1 MVGNAWRSIRNRS
14 LLQKFGL
21 TALVAIAL
29 IGIVIGQLL
38 RTSVER
44 QVLDGAIGEAEVVSR
59 LGLQNAIG
67 PSELKNGLTSQ
78 RVRSLEL
85 ALRSDFARIDVV
97 DVVLWNLDR
106 TVVFATDTTDIGTS
120 STVSTEVRRAEAGEA
135 LAIVVDL
142 TADTD
147 ADPLLRRHGRVVQVY
162 QPVRFGSSAS
172 AETSGVLRTSIPY
185 GPIAETIAAETR
197 RLYLALAL
205 ACLALYAL
213 LFRLVADASSELQ
226 RRADENE
233 QQARH
238 DALTGLPNRTLF
250 AEELD
255 GILQRHGTHPLA
267 IALIDLDRFKDV
279 NDTLGH
285 HTGDLLLIEV
295 GRRLQET
302 LRAHDL
308 VARLGGDE
316 FALVLTG
323 MVDAEAALVVAGRV
337 VEVIEE
343 PFEIEGLQ
351 LDVGASIGVAM
362 APEHGTDLATLLQRA
377 DIAMY
382 LAKRTGVGAALY
394 DPTHD
399 HHSPQQLALVGD
411 LRRRMD
417 EELVVHYQPKLDLRA
432 DRVCGVEAL
441 VRWDHPELGLLPP
454 ADFVP
459 LAERSGMMNRLTSI
473 VLEQSLAQLGRW
485 LADGRDLHL
494 AVNVSARGLHDAAL
508 TDVIE
513 SGLARNGVPA
523 ERLVLEVTETTI
535 AADPDGARD
544 VLGRLRS
551 QGVRFSIDDFG
562 TGYSSL
568 AVLRSLPVN
577 EIKID
582 REFVGDL
589 SHPEG
594 SAIVEYSIRLGHMLG
609 LTVVAEGVE
618 DPEDQPRLLG
628 LGCDLGQGFWF
639 APPMPADELTAWL
652 DARPDTDRSVPAP
665 PAVPHPTTGSA
676 GGVLD
681 ADETAIR

>member
-1 MVGNAWRSIRNRS
+1 MVRHAWRSIRNRS

-29 IGIVIGQLL
+29 IGVVLGQLL

-67 PSELKNGLTSQ
+67 PSELKAGLTSQ

-85 ALRSDFARIDVV
+85 LLRSDFARIDVV

-106 TVVFATDTTDIGTS
+106 TVVFATDTSDIGTV
-120 STVSTEVRRAEAGEA
+120 TTESIEVQRAASGEA
-135 LAIVVDL
+135 LAKVVDL
-142 TADTD
+142 RADDD

-162 QPVRFGSSAS
+162 QPVRFGSSIT

-185 GPIAETIAAETR
+185 DPIAATIAAETR

-205 ACLALYAL
+205 ACLALYAM
-213 LFRLVADASSELQ
+213 LFRLVANASSELQ

-250 AEELD
+250 AEELNQ
-255 GILQRHGTHPLA
+255 ILDRHGPHPLA

-323 MVDAEAALVVAGRV
+323 MVDAEAALAVAGRV

-382 LAKRTGVGAALY
+382 LAKRTGVGSALY

-399 HHSPQQLALVGD
+399 HHSRQQLALTGD

-417 EELVVHYQPKLDLRA
+417 DELVVHYQPKLDLA
-432 DRVCGVEAL
+432 SDRVCGVEAL

-454 ADFVP
+454 GDFVP

-494 AVNVSARGLHDAAL
+494 AVNVSARGLHDVAL

-513 SGLARNGVPA
+513 SGLVRHGVPA

-535 AADPDGARD
+535 AADPDGARQ
-544 VLGRLRS
+544 VLGRLRA

-618 DPEDQPRLLG
+618 DDGAPPRLRE

-639 APPMPADELTAWL
+639 APPMAADELTTWL
-652 DARPDTDRSVPAP
+652 DAGPSRRGRRIIPIGNNGLDR
-665 PAVPHPTTGSA
+665 
-676 GGVLD
+676 
-681 ADETAIR
+681 